1 MTPERYQR
9 IVDLFR
15 KIVEVG
21 NDRRDLILD
30 ESCAGDEDLRK
41 EVHAMLAAHEQAANV
56 SETPPDDLTT
66 AVMDLR
72 QARSLIGQKL
82 GEYEVTARLGS
93 GGMGEVFLAVD
104 NRLRRKVA
112 LKLLPEEYTTD
123 PVRLRRLEEEARAV
137 STLNHPNIVTIHG
150 IGQAGMI
157 TFLVTEF
164 VPGLTLRHQMATGP
178 LPPKQVIDIAIQ
190 VVAALAVAHDAG
202 VVHRDIKP
210 ENIMVRPDGLVKIL
224 DFGVA
229 KTRELPGASRAF
241 SPSSEL
247 NTARGIVVGT
257 PRYMSPEQ
265 ARGLHVDRR
274 TDIFSVGCLLYELL
288 SGFPTVTGATPGD
301 VIAAILTQQPAPVES
316 FCPDCPAGL
325 SCLITRAMKKDCDE
339 RYQSC
344 EEMLSDLKRASKEIE
359 SGVPRPPASRIHY
372 RAALV
377 SALLILIVAVAAILY
392 RRDPGPSLESI
403 AILPFI
409 NEGGADLQYV
419 ADGLTDTLIGDL
431 SQVPKLKVISRNSVL
446 RYKDREVDPALTG
459 AALKTQAV
467 LVGRVGQKGDRL
479 SVRLELVDVRD
490 NHRLWGELYN
500 CVSADLI
507 QTQADIAKEVLTKLH
522 VTLGAPTQR
531 DLRRRQKIKPEAY
544 RLYLQGKFYFNRLG
558 LEETKKA
565 IALFHEALQA
575 DPTYALAY
583 VALANSYIGLASEVP
598 PKEVM
603 PRAREYA
610 LKALELDVAS
620 SEAHVVLGLVKL
632 LYDWDWPGA
641 QSEFKHDSHLNP
653 EAVGT
658 FPCYLHS
665 GDTMGR
671 SNEALAE
678 LTSQLARDPLSS
690 VNNVE
695 VVCSAYYA
703 RQYDRAISHYWRTIN
718 LDPGIPIAYANVGRA
733 YVQKHQYSEA
743 IAELEKGSKLDPGSP
758 LIQSELAY
766 ALAASGKMAA
776 ARNIITQM
784 KTQSLHKYVDPFLIA
799 PVYIP
804 LGEPEEAFEWLE
816 KAYAERSSGMPW
828 LQADPKFDPVR
839 SDPRYRELL
848 RRVGFRS

>member
-9 IVDLFR
+9 IVDLFQ

-21 NDRRDLILD
+21 NDRRDVILD
-30 ESCAGDEDLRK
+30 QSCAGDEDLRR
-41 EVHAMLAAHEQAANV
+41 EVHAMLAAHEQV
-56 SETPPDDLTT
+56 THVTEKPPDDLTT
-66 AVMDLR
+66 VAMDENL
-72 QARSLIGQKL
+72 ARSLIGQKL

-104 NRLRRKVA
+104 TRLRRKVA

-137 STLNHPNIVTIHG
+137 SALNHPNIVTIHG
-150 IGQAGMI
+150 IGQAGII

-164 VPGLTLRHQMATGP
+164 VPGLTLREQTATGP

-190 VVAALAVAHDAG
+190 VVAALAVAHNAG

-224 DFGVA
+224 DFGIA
-229 KTRELPGASRAF
+229 KARELPTVSGAFAR
-241 SPSSEL
+241 SSEL

-265 ARGLHVDRR
+265 ARGLDVDTR
-274 TDIFSVGCLLYELL
+274 TDIFSVGCLLYELV
-288 SGFPTVTGATPGD
+288 SGHPTVTGATPSD
-301 VIAAILTQQPAPVES
+301 VIAEILTQQPAPVES
-316 FCPDCPAGL
+316 VCPDCPAAL
-325 SCLITRAMKKDCDE
+325 ACIIRRAIKKDRDE
-339 RYQSC
+339 RYQTC
-344 EEMLSDLKRASKEIE
+344 EEMLSDLKSASREIE

-377 SALLILIVAVAAILY
+377 SALLVLIVAVAAILY
-392 RRDPGPSLESI
+392 RRDLRPPLESI
-403 AILPFI
+403 AIMPFV
-409 NEGGADLQYV
+409 NEGGTDLQYV
-419 ADGLTDTLIGDL
+419 ADGLTDSLIGDL

-446 RYKDREVDPALTG
+446 RYKDREVDPVLTG
-459 AALKTQAV
+459 AALKAQAV

-490 NHRLWGELYN
+490 NHRLWGDSYN

-507 QTQADIAKEVLTKLH
+507 QTQADIAREVLSKLR
-522 VTLGAPTQR
+522 VTLSAPIQR
-531 DLRRRQKIKPEAY
+531 DLDRRRKIKPEAY

-558 LEETKKA
+558 FEEARKA
-565 IALFHEALQA
+565 IGLFHEALQV
-575 DPTYALAY
+575 DPTYVLAY
-583 VALANSYIGLASEVP
+583 VGLANSYVGLASDMP
-598 PKEVM
+598 PKEAM

-610 LKALELDVAS
+610 LKALELDAGS

-641 QSEFKHDSHLNP
+641 QGEFKHDSHLNP
-653 EAVGT
+653 DAVGT

-695 VVCSAYYA
+695 LVCAAYYA

-718 LDPGIPIAYANVGRA
+718 LDPGMPIAYANVGRA

-743 IAELEKGSKLDPGSP
+743 HRRVREGQQIGSRFAIDRIRVSLC
-758 LIQSELAY
+758 
-766 ALAASGKMAA
+766 SGG
-776 ARNIITQM
+776 
-784 KTQSLHKYVDPFLIA
+784 
-799 PVYIP
+799 
-804 LGEPEEAFEWLE
+804 LGENGGSAKDNDRNW
-816 KAYAERSSGMPW
+816 KH
-828 LQADPKFDPVR
+828 
-839 SDPRYRELL
+839 
-848 RRVGFRS
+848 RR